1 MRNVLQDYL
10 DEHSF
15 RVVVKKKKNYLT
27 YEGLQDRYAYILKS
41 GIIKTSVI
49 SKDGR
54 EFNLRYINNLEIVSL
69 LRDEYSEFIDAL
81 LIFAPNLH
89 KQNFTK
95 STVFNFGGISIIVK
109 TCKCMSKNTIGTV

>member
-54 EFNLRYINNLEIVSL
+54 GFNFRFINKLEI
-69 LRDEYSEFIDAL
+69 F
-81 LIFAPNLH
+81 
-89 KQNFTK
+89 
-95 STVFNFGGISIIVK
+95 
-109 TCKCMSKNTIGTV
+109 